1 MQSIITELYYL
12 WNEQGEMPY
21 RTALERGLDRL
32 HRLSEQY
39 ADSEQLWDACM
50 ESPAC
55 SNSRPFKWDLS
66 GQRGCAGNW
75 HAFARRWR
83 QYMRK
88 ARHPARKART
98 TGFCWS
104 C

>member
-21 RTALERGLDRL
+21 RAALERRLDRL

-50 ESPAC
+50 EYAGLLEQQAFEMGFTWSAALRGEIARFCPPPETLYEKSPA
-55 SNSRPFKWDLS
+55 S
-66 GQRGCAGNW
+66 GA
-75 HAFARRWR
+75 
-83 QYMRK
+83 
-88 ARHPARKART
+88 
-98 TGFCWS
+98 
-104 C
+104 

>member
-50 ESPAC
+50 EYACLLEQQAFQMGFVWSAGLCVELAHFCPPSAAIYEKSPA
-55 SNSRPFKWDLS
+55 S
-66 GQRGCAGNW
+66 GA
-75 HAFARRWR
+75 
-83 QYMRK
+83 
-88 ARHPARKART
+88 
-98 TGFCWS
+98 
-104 C
+104 